1 MAYAKGRR
9 MELKMDQTSTSAL
22 APESEGT
29 ATPLQKI
36 AEHVF
41 PRKGATLLGVVLG
54 ILLGTGNVVI
64 GLVFPSWPATLG
76 LLAVAVLV
84 VVVLHEGLHG
94 ATGSLLG
101 YRPMFGMKPPR
112 MFTTFDREIRRDHL
126 LMIAL
131 APLVILDTAFIAAY
145 LTVPGKVFWDL
156 CFAVN
161 TLGAI
166 GDVWIATCIL
176 RYPPDTLFQDTN
188 NGVEVWASKGP
199 QKSREACSDPGAS
212 D

>member
-1 MAYAKGRR
+1 
-9 MELKMDQTSTSAL
+9 MELEMDQTSPSAL
-22 APESEGT
+22 PPQSEGT
-29 ATPLQKI
+29 ATSLHQI

-41 PRKGATLLGVVLG
+41 PRKEATLVGVVLG
-54 ILLGTGNVVI
+54 TLLGAGNVVI

-76 LLAVAVLV
+76 LLAVAVIV

-101 YRPMFGMKPPR
+101 YRPMFGMKPPQ
-112 MFTTFDREIRRDHL
+112 MFTTFDQEIRRDHL

-161 TLGAI
+161 TMGRHWRRLACHTSTQ
-166 GDVWIATCIL
+166 VSL
-176 RYPPDTLFQDTN
+176 RYLVSRHEKRCGGL
-188 NGVEVWASKGP
+188 GVYRSSGITGGRFR
-199 QKSREACSDPGAS
+199 S
-212 D
+212 